1 MESSAFI
8 ALGSN
13 LNYVPAKSYA
23 SIAVD
28 AFKPTL
34 QRLQNDAANTA
45 QANYFQN
52 FQIQTRDQFDKF
64 RNEFENDP
72 DGMKNAVDAYSKT
85 LLEKTPAPYKIQA
98 NAMLASYS
106 QNSILYAAGN
116 KRKIHENLIKVCIAL
131 SLSFLVMYIAYHI
144 TTDPTPFGGS
154 GLVSYIYF
162 FILITHILLSIVVIP
177 MVLVSYSRA
186 FQSKFASHKKIAKVT
201 FPVWLYVAVTG
212 VIVYLMISPYYS

>member
-1 MESSAFI
+1 MASKNNIYDILIWVVSI
-8 ALGSN
+8 LVPVVVALLLFTKWEYDQLVFNMRIPNYDPVILMDN
-13 LNYVPAKSYA
+13 LPTAKPLTFLPPIYA
-23 SIAVD
+23 TINGLTAVLLVIAV
-28 AFKPTL
+28 
-34 QRLQNDAANTA
+34 
-45 QANYFQN
+45 YY
-52 FQIQTRDQFDKF
+52 I
-64 RNEFENDP
+64 
-72 DGMKNAVDAYSKT
+72 KN
-85 LLEKTPAPYKIQA
+85 
-98 NAMLASYS
+98 
-106 QNSILYAAGN
+106 G
-116 KRKIHENLIKVCIAL
+116 KRKIHENLIKICIVL

-154 GLVSYIYF
+154 GLVLYIYF